1 MATSAT
7 GGYYLFQMLL
17 LPLLDPLGA
26 IGDAN
31 VIIFLGKS
39 LCLVL
44 VIVVLPLW
52 LLLRFWSRHSGKQFD
67 REPQRATPAKE
78 VRGAQVFLW
87 IMVAVMVV
95 SFVAL
100 SGWS

>member
-1 MATSAT
+1 MATSAA
-7 GGYYLFQMLL
+7 GGQYLLQMLL

-26 IGDAN
+26 IADAA
-31 VIIFLGKS
+31 IIILLGKL

-44 VIVVLPLW
+44 LVVGLPLW
-52 LLLRFWSRHSGKQFD
+52 LWSRHIGKQFD
-67 REPQRATPAKE
+67 REPRQATPAKE